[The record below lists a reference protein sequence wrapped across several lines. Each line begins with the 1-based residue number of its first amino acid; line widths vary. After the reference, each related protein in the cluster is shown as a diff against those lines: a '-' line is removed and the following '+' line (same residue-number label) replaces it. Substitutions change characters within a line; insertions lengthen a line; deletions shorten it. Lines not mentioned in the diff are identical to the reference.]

1 MNRLFT
7 LTAALTITFACTS
20 GHAAEPAQKAPPR
33 AKPVVKQLL
42 QCKIGPYEKQTRFA
56 LETANGKPVY
66 IAYWSSNGPY
76 RCSFESAPHDGRT
89 TWLDSSVGIVVS
101 MLKGTLLI
109 EDEKTHFRITARE
122 VDRMPYCGTFG
133 VISGVLTVPKD
144 KKDCTWEEK
153 TSEQAGHID
162 PEPAEKP

>member
-1 MNRLFT
+1 MHRLLT
-7 LTAALTITFACTS
+7 LGILLALAGTAS
-20 GHAAEPAQKAPPR
+20 HAAEPAKKAAPR
-33 AKPVVKQLL
+33 QKPVVKQLL

-89 TWLDSSVGIVVS
+89 TWLDSSVGTVVS

-153 TSEQAGHID
+153 TSEEAGHID
-162 PEPAEKP
+162 SEPAPKP

>member
-1 MNRLFT
+1 M
-7 LTAALTITFACTS
+7 C
-20 GHAAEPAQKAPPR
+20 
-33 AKPVVKQLL
+33 
-42 QCKIGPYEKQTRFA
+42 
-56 LETANGKPVY
+56 
-66 IAYWSSNGPY
+66 SS
-76 RCSFESAPHDGRT
+76 DL
-89 TWLDSSVGIVVS
+89 LDSSVGIVVS

-162 PEPAEKP
+162 SEPAEKPLLKP

>member
-1 MNRLFT
+1 MYRHLT
-7 LTAALTITFACTS
+7 LAAALAVACVAATAAEQAKNS
-20 GHAAEPAQKAPPR
+20 APR
-33 AKPVVKQLL
+33 QKPVVKQLL

-66 IAYWSSNGPY
+66 LAYWSSNGPY

-89 TWLDSSVGIVVS
+89 NWLDASAGIVIS

-153 TSEQAGHID
+153 TSEEAAHLD
-162 PEPAEKP
+162 PEPEEKP